1 MASSKTSP
9 TETIATATSGSGYVP
24 PRVWGEPPKFR
35 DDHDGVPRNALL
47 HMMASHEASQRA
59 KLQCG
64 GTAQVLFEARP
75 PAPRGIREPLRFAQL
90 SLTLAHEP
98 DVQFIN
104 STMGTSPMYR
114 IRLIAP

>member
-9 TETIATATSGSGYVP
+9 TETIATATSGSGFP
-24 PRVWGEPPKFR
+24 PRQGEPPKFR

-64 GTAQVLFEARP
+64 GTAQVLLEARP
-75 PAPRGIREPLRFAQL
+75 PAPRGIRAPLRFAQL